1 MMVLFGGSV
10 FPLSGQSA
18 KPDLKIADSLFNQKK
33 YTESYD
39 IYVGIMEEHQQR
51 SPSMLLKMA
60 FIKEGLGDY
69 SNALFYLN
77 QYYLI
82 TSNKQVLKKME
93 EVAESYD
100 LKGYTYTDA
109 DFFLTYYYNY
119 LTQINLVVLALALF
133 LFIVIY
139 YKKKRTGNRPTLAGI
154 SYVITLGLFFFLINY
169 GGQYNKGI
177 ILESNSYL
185 MSGPSAGSDV
195 IEVVKKGHKVDI
207 LGKEDVWVK
216 IRWDDKVAYLKEGKI
231 KAIVEN

>member
-1 MMVLFGGSV
+1 MMVLFGESV

-39 IYVGIMEEHQQR
+39 IYLGILEEHKQR
-51 SPSMLLKMA
+51 SPSMMLKMA

-77 QYYLI
+77 QYYLL

-93 EVAESYD
+93 EVAKSYN

-119 LTQINLVVLALALF
+119 LIQINLGVLVLALF
-133 LFIVIY
+133 LFSLIY

-154 SYVITLGLFFFLINY
+154 VYVITLGLFFFLINY
-169 GGQYNKGI
+169 SGQYNKGI
-177 ILESNSYL
+177 ILESNVYL
-185 MSGPSAGSDV
+185 MSGPSAGADV
-195 IEVVKKGHKVDI
+195 LEVVKKGHKVDI

-216 IRWDDKVAYLKEGKI
+216 IRWDDQVAYLKEGKI